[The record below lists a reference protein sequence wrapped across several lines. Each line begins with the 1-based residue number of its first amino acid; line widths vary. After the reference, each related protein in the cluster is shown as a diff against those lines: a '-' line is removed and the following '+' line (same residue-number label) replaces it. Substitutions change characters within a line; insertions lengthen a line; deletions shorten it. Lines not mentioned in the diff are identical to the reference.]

1 MKESK
6 DRTPETGASAEL
18 ENLRPQTLAA
28 QALGWWEPS
37 TRGLVP
43 AIHPATT
50 YERAADG
57 SYPSGHSYS
66 RDENPTYE
74 QAEALL
80 AALEGGEQALLFA
93 SGMAAAA
100 AVLDSLDVGAHVVAG
115 ERMYWALRGL
125 LERLARE
132 GRIRLDLVPTGD
144 LSALARAVRRGE
156 TKLSLIHI

>member
-1 MKESK
+1 M
-6 DRTPETGASAEL
+6 AN
-18 ENLRPQTLAA
+18 ENERGLRPSTLAA
-28 QALGWWEPS
+28 QALGWWDPA

-43 AIHPATT
+43 AIHTATT

-57 SYPSGHSYS
+57 SYPGGHSYT
-66 RDENPTYE
+66 RDENPTYQ

-100 AVLDSLDVGAHVVAG
+100 AILDSLEPGAHVVAG

-125 LERLARE
+125 MERLARE

-144 LSALARAVRRGE
+144 
-156 TKLSLIHI
+156 I